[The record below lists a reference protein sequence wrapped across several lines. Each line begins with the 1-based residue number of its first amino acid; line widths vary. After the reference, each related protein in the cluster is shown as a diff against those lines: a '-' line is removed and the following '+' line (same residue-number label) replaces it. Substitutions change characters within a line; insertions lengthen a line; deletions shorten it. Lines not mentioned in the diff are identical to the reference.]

1 MASGSQITNSD
12 LSNLRNQ
19 MNTIL
24 NGTGVHGGYNQSH
37 TIQANP
43 ATGATIDDA
52 YHDSLYSAAA
62 KIANYYNI
70 TNPFTAVDAGTTVNW
85 TQMGSV
91 ASTFQTDITNR
102 FNSPWTYSSGW
113 DTSVQNETSQTASN
127 WNGTRTQIVRL
138 AFTSVAVMNAWF
150 AAGGEIRVSASH
162 NDTSGNQQG
171 TSWEQLTGEMATFT
185 YSVRPQ
191 DSTSVDARTRYKHS
205 DLTSGY
211 VVHKKEIANDADY
224 TANYIQVSAYVDSYA
239 DIRIKIELADA
250 HVARSGA
257 GSGYGGAWSWT
268 GADTVPGTSTV
279 TVATLKPTSPAGS
292 VDIINPQISIDD
304 AL

>member
-1 MASGSQITNSD
+1 MASGSQITSSD

-43 ATGATIDDA
+43 TAGDTVDDA

-62 KIANYYNI
+62 KIANFYNI
-70 TNPFTAVDAGTTVNW
+70 TNPFTAVDEGTTVNW

-91 ASTFQTDITNR
+91 AGTFQTDITNR
-102 FNSPWTYSSGW
+102 FDAPWTYSSGW
-113 DTSVQNETSQTASN
+113 DTSVQNETSETASN
-127 WNGTRTQIVRL
+127 WNGTRTQIVRASFGSAANL
-138 AFTSVAVMNAWF
+138 NAWF
-150 AAGGEIRVSASH
+150 AAGGELRVSASH
-162 NDTSGNQQG
+162 NDTTSNQQG
-171 TSWEQLTGEMATFT
+171 TSWEQLTGEMGTFT
-185 YSVRPQ
+185 YSVRPE
-191 DSTSVDARTRYKHS
+191 DSSSIDARTRYKHS
-205 DLTSGY
+205 DLTGSY
-211 VVHKKEIANDADY
+211 VVNKKEIADDSDY
-224 TANYIQVSAYVDSYA
+224 SANYIQVSAYVSGSQIY
-239 DIRIKIELADA
+239 IKTELADA

-279 TVATLKPTSPAGS
+279 TVASLKSSNAASSVSLTNPTCT
-292 VDIINPQISIDD
+292 VTD

>member
-12 LSNLRNQ
+12 LNSLRNQ

-43 ATGATIDDA
+43 AAGAQIDDA

-62 KIANYYNI
+62 KLANYYNI
-70 TNPFTAVDAGTTVNW
+70 SNPFTAVDEGNTVNW
-85 TQMGSV
+85 SQMGSV

-102 FNSPWTYSSGW
+102 FDAPWTYSSGW
-113 DTSVQNETSQTASN
+113 DTSVQNETSETASN
-127 WNGTRTQIVRL
+127 WNGTRTQIVRASFGSEANL
-138 AFTSVAVMNAWF
+138 NAWF
-150 AAGGEIRVSASH
+150 AAGGELRVTSSH
-162 NDTSGNQQG
+162 SDSTSNQQG
-171 TSWEQLTGEMATFT
+171 TSWEQLCSELGTFT

-205 DLTSGY
+205 DLTGSY
-211 VVHKKEIANDADY
+211 VEHKKEIADDSDY
-224 TANYIQVSAYVDSYA
+224 TANYIQVSAYVTGG
-239 DIRIKIELADA
+239 DIYIKTILNDA
-250 HVARSGA
+250 HVARSGS

-279 TVATLKPTSPAGS
+279 TVASLKSTNAGS
-292 VDIINPQISIDD
+292 SVSLTNPTCTVTD

>member
-12 LSNLRNQ
+12 LNSLRNQ

-43 ATGATIDDA
+43 AAGAQIDDA

-62 KIANYYNI
+62 KLANYYNI
-70 TNPFTAVDAGTTVNW
+70 SNPFTAVDEGNTVNW
-85 TQMGSV
+85 SQMGSV

-102 FNSPWTYSSGW
+102 FDAPWTYSSGW
-113 DTSVQNETSQTASN
+113 DTSVQNETSETASN
-127 WNGTRTQIVRL
+127 WNGTRTQIVRASFGSAANL
-138 AFTSVAVMNAWF
+138 NAWF
-150 AAGGEIRVSASH
+150 AAGGELRVSASH
-162 NDTSGNQQG
+162 NDTSSVQQG
-171 TSWEQLTGEMATFT
+171 TSWEQLTGELGTFT

-191 DSTSVDARTRYKHS
+191 DSSSVDARTRYKHS
-205 DLTSGY
+205 DLTGGY
-211 VVHKKEIANDADY
+211 VVHKKEIADDSDY
-224 TANYIQVSAYVDSYA
+224 TANYIQVSAYVTGGDLY
-239 DIRIKIELADA
+239 IKTELNDA
-250 HVARSGA
+250 HVARSGS

-279 TVATLKPTSPAGS
+279 TVASLKSANAGS
-292 VDIINPQISIDD
+292 SVSLTNPTCTVTD